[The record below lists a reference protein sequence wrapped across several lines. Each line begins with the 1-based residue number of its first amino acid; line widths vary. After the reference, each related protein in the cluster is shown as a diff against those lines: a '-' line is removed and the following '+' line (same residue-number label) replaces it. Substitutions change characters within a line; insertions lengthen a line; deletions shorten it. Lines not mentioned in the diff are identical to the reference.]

1 MTREGAEWALGVGV
15 GGSLLAGG
23 DVGRVV
29 QEVFELDEV
38 AGSQRRVLHTPPP
51 EPPRQVTPAHTKYR
65 AVMLMCVSGG
75 AHRVQDVHER
85 RRVGVAEAV

>member
-38 AGSQRRVLHTPPP
+38 AGSQRRVLHTPPGT
-51 EPPRQVTPAHTKYR
+51 PP
-65 AVMLMCVSGG
+65 SGYTSPYKIPG
-75 AHRVQDVHER
+75 CHVDVR
-85 RRVGVAEAV
+85 FGGSAPGSGRS